1 MLYKES
7 FLKNF
12 LDKKI
17 DLLFLF
23 IQWASKVTKKFLSCK
38 ISSKE
43 IKGKFNAKFQSLFFV
58 SLVC

>member
-12 LDKKI
+12 LDKKNI
-17 DLLFLF
+17 F
-23 IQWASKVTKKFLSCK
+23 IIFIYTMGFKGDKKFLSCK